1 MTLPSCT
8 RVLRSTEFHPSVT
21 RRLVTVPGVMEA
33 RMPGMSGPVASS
45 GTQAASSRPRTAH
58 FFHVFI
64 RGLSSRQVCDFAGPN
79 RAGKE
84 RFVPYARK
92 RESFVSQGVADH
104 NGSDGRNCLSRQ
116 PHCLVRHGLRQSAG
130 KDGKGE
136 RGRGKGG
143 SEPPF
148 PLPLSPFPVLIP

>member
-64 RGLSSRQVCDFAGPN
+64 RGLSSRQVCDVAGPN

-92 RESFVSQGVADH
+92 RASLVSQGVADH

-116 PHCLVRHGLRQSAG
+116 PYCLVRHVVRQSAG
-130 KDGKGE
+130 KDAERGKGKGE
-136 RGRGKGG
+136 RWLGATL
-143 SEPPF
+143 PP
-148 PLPLSPFPVLIP
+148 SPFPIP